1 MDITS
6 ALSRVEA
13 VVNQYH
19 AFIEIK
25 EALEAA
31 VQAERI
37 VVECGLREAT
47 LRESIAALEH
57 QEAALSDHLDDM
69 AVARTLEAME
79 AVAAKRAEYDGL
91 AIECAKANELLH
103 RTFNEIEAARLNWQA
118 KVEVNVAEL
127 DRLRAAASAEVAR
140 YEAAKKAVEDI
151 KALL

>member
-47 LRESIAALEH
+47 LRESIAILEH
-57 QEAALSDHLDDM
+57 QEAALSAHLDDM
-69 AVARTLEAME
+69 AAARMLEANE
-79 AVAAKRAEYDGL
+79 AVAAKKVEYDRL
-91 AIECAKANELLH
+91 AIECAKADELLH
-103 RTFNEIEAARLNWQA
+103 RTFIEIEASRTEKQDM
-118 KVEVNVAEL
+118 VEKYTAEL
-127 DRLRAAASAEVAR
+127 DRLRTAANAEVAR